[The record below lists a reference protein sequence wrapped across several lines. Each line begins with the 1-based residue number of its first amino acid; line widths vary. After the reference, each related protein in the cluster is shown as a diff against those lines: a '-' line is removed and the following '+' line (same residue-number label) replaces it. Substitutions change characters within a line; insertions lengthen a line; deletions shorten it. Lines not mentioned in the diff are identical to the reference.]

1 MADEQEKTEEATPK
15 KIEDARK
22 EGNVPKSQD
31 MSGLFTLFVAVLTF
45 LGLMFI
51 LKEQFFTLFKYILQ
65 YNPEELNRESI
76 FSLFFVVIKV
86 FLLTA
91 VLFTVPVAIAG
102 ILGAFAQFGFIFT
115 TKPLV
120 PDLKKID
127 PIKGLGN
134 LFSMKKAI
142 EGVKITFKSFITL
155 GIGFYLFWGF
165 IQELPTVT
173 LFPLFQ
179 QVDWL
184 MEKVVIIVFTMLFV
198 TAVFAIIDTMIV
210 RYQYFQKLKM
220 SKQEIKDEYKNMEG
234 DPLIKAKIRQI
245 QMQMSQ
251 KRMISAIPE
260 ADVVVTNPTHY
271 SVAIRYDKEQDH
283 IPRVVAKGVDNMAF
297 QIRKIAT
304 EHGVRIMENP
314 PLARSLYK
322 DVELDEFI
330 PEALFQTVAELLA
343 YVYKLDGKAVKKD

>member
-1 MADEQEKTEEATPK
+1 
-15 KIEDARK
+15 
-22 EGNVPKSQD
+22 

-45 LGLMFI
+45 LGLLFL
-51 LKEQFFTLFKYILQ
+51 LKEQFFNLFKYVLQ
-65 YNPEELNRESI
+65 ISPEDLNRENI
-76 FSLFFVVIKV
+76 FSIFFVVIKV

-91 VLFTVPVAIAG
+91 VLFTIPVAIAG
-102 ILGAFAQFGFIFT
+102 VLGALAQFGFIFT

-120 PDLKKID
+120 PDLKKLD

-173 LFPLFQ
+173 LFPLYEQ
-179 QVDWL
+179 IGWL
-184 MEKVVIIVFTMLFV
+184 MEKVVIIVFAMLFV
-198 TAVFAIIDTMIV
+198 TAVFAIIDTLIV

-251 KRMISAIPE
+251 KRMMNDIPE
-260 ADVVVTNPTHY
+260 ADVVITNPTHY
-271 SVAIRYDKEQDH
+271 SVALRYDKKKDQV
-283 IPRVVAKGVDNMAF
+283 PRVIAKGVDNMAF
-297 QIRKIAT
+297 QIRKIAK
-304 EHGVRIMENP
+304 EHNVRIMENP
-314 PLARSLYK
+314 PLARALYK
-322 DVELDEFI
+322 DVEIDEFI
-330 PEALFQTVAELLA
+330 PDSFFQTVAELLA
-343 YVYKLDGKAVKKD
+343 YVYKLDNREVKKGD